1 MYYGAL
7 ALVSADNPA
16 SSAIGGFK
24 EGSSALRPCRQCLG
38 SKLDTQ
44 QKVGHIVL

>member
-16 SSAIGGFK
+16 SSAISGFK
-24 EGSSALRPCRQCLG
+24 EGSSAL
-38 SKLDTQ
+38 
-44 QKVGHIVL
+44 